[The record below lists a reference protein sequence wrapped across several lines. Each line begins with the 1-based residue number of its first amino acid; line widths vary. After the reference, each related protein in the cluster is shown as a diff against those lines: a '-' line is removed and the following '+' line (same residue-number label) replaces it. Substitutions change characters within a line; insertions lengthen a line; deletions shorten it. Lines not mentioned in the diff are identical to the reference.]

1 MASTLKSL
9 LKKVKISTTSK
20 VFQEVKAKTPSV
32 IDGWKSRLVRNRRS
46 NKREKRRRF
55 KSIVRR

>member
-1 MASTLKSL
+1 MASTSKSL
-9 LKKVKISTTSK
+9 LKKVKISMTSK